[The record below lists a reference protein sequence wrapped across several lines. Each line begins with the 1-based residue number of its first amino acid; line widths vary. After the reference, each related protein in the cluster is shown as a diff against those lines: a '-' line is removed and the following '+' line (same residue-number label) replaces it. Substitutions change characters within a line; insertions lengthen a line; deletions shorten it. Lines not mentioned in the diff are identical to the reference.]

1 MTIIEQ
7 IKQLLGDIEGKDAL
21 LETIVTLTE
30 NRLKLLLGVDEVPF
44 ELEYIVVN
52 IAVSRFNRI
61 GSEGVSSHS
70 VGGESMSFNENDFSE
85 FENDISAWKEAHT
98 ESTIGK
104 VKFL

>member
-52 IAVSRFNRI
+52 IVVSRFNRI

>member
-7 IKQLLGDIEGKDAL
+7 IKQLLGDIEGKDSL

-52 IAVSRFNRI
+52 ISVSRFNKI

-70 VGGESMSFNENDFSE
+70 VGGESMNFNANDFDE
-85 FENDISAWKEAHT
+85 FSDDIDAWKEAHAET
-98 ESTIGK
+98 KVGK
-104 VKFL
+104 VRFL